1 MTKEGSNMARADDF
15 KVQLQ
20 QAKQQLKQIREEK
33 MDCLQMHA
41 FAQAVKLREQ
51 EAWVNTRILNLQT
64 KIAEAGYKKSPIPAE
79 QRISKLELLV
89 EELQNHIEQ
98 LERRIAFGK

>member
-1 MTKEGSNMARADDF
+1 MANADDS
-15 KVQLQ
+15 KIELE

-33 MDCLQMHA
+33 MDCLQMHE
-41 FAQAVKLREQ
+41 FARAARLREQ
-51 EAWVNTRILNLQT
+51 ETWVHTRIRNLQT
-64 KIAEAGYKKSPIPAE
+64 KIAMAGYVKSPIPDE

-89 EELQNHIEQ
+89 EELQSHIEQ